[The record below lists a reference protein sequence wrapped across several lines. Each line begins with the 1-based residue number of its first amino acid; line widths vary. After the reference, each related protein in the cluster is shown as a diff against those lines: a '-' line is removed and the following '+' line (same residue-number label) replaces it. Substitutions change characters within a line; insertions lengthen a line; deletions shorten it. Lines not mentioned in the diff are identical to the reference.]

1 MVVKMEIK
9 IPLVRSTIEDDDIKS
24 MISAASEREISYGK
38 LTHKFE
44 AEFASYLGLKGGVA
58 TNSGT
63 SALHLALRA
72 LNVKKGDE
80 VIVPS
85 YTCISLLH
93 SIHYVHATPVFVDIN
108 FNVEHMNYNMDMEE
122 VFNKIT
128 KNTKVIIVPHLF
140 GSPAEIDKLTG
151 LDIPV
156 IEDATQ
162 CIGSVY
168 KNRLIGSFGTISAF
182 SFHESKV
189 LACGEGGMI
198 LTSSK
203 DLLDRIKY
211 LADYVN
217 EQADLRLRKG
227 KNYSYEE
234 RYNYKMDGI
243 NAALG
248 LSQLKKIETFV
259 KRRKEIAKIYTDEF
273 HHLNRIDLPEP
284 SYEPNIFFRYM
295 VNLKERHPI
304 DILNFLLKKG
314 IEGGRGVYP
323 PLHYYD
329 QNRSNNRKYPTIEYA
344 LNHLV
349 SIPLYPS
356 LTESEVTYII
366 KCFKDSLG
374 E

>member
-1 MVVKMEIK
+1 MGIEISLVK
-9 IPLVRSTIEDDDIKS
+9 STIEKDDIES
-24 MISAASEREISYGK
+24 MISAASEKEISYGK
-38 LTHKFE
+38 LTRVFE
-44 AEFASYLGLKGGVA
+44 DEFAHYLGLKGGVA

-72 LNVKKGDE
+72 LDVKSGDE

-93 SIHYVHATPVFVDIN
+93 SIHYVHATPIFVDIN
-108 FNVEHMNYNMDMEE
+108 FNVEHMDYNMDMEE

-128 KNTKVIIVPHLF
+128 KNTKAIIVPHLF
-140 GSPAEIDKLTG
+140 GSPAEIDKLTN
-151 LDIPV
+151 LEISV

-162 CIGSVY
+162 CVGSVY
-168 KNRLIGSFGTISAF
+168 KNHPIGSFGTISAF

-198 LTSSK
+198 LTNSK
-203 DLLDRIKY
+203 DLLDQIKY
-211 LADYVN
+211 LADYAS
-217 EQADLRLRKG
+217 EQPDLRLK
-227 KNYSYEE
+227 KDKKYPYEE

-248 LSQLKKIETFV
+248 LSQLRKIKEFV

-273 HHLNRIDLPEP
+273 HHLNGIELPDP

-304 DILNFLLKKG
+304 DILNFLLRKR

-323 PLHYYD
+323 PLHYYE
-329 QNRSNNRKYPTIEYA
+329 QNQSNNRKYPTIEYA

-356 LTESEVTYII
+356 LTESEVMYII
-366 KCFKDSLG
+366 KCFKDSL
-374 E
+374 EE

>member
-1 MVVKMEIK
+1 MGIK

-24 MISAASEREISYGK
+24 MISAVSKKEISYGK
-38 LTHKFE
+38 LTCIFE
-44 AEFASYLGLKGGVA
+44 DELAHYLGLKGGVA

-72 LNVKKGDE
+72 LDIKSGDE

-93 SIHYVHATPVFVDIN
+93 SIHYVHATPIFVDIN
-108 FNVEHMNYNMDMEE
+108 FNVKHMDYNMDMEE

-128 KNTKVIIVPHLF
+128 KNTKAIIVPHLF
-140 GSPAEIDKLTG
+140 GSPAKIDRLTN
-151 LDIPV
+151 LEIPV

-168 KNRLIGSFGTISAF
+168 KNCPIGSFGTISAF

-198 LTSSK
+198 LTNSK
-203 DLLDRIKY
+203 DLLDQIKY
-211 LADYVN
+211 LSDYAC
-217 EQADLRLRKG
+217 EQPDLRLKRD
-227 KNYSYEE
+227 KNYPYEE
-234 RYNYKMDGI
+234 RYNYKMCGI

-259 KRRKEIAKIYTDEF
+259 KRRKEVAKIYTDEF
-273 HHLNRIDLPEP
+273 CHLKGVELPDP
-284 SYEPNIFFRYM
+284 LYEPNIFFRYM
-295 VNLKERHPI
+295 VNLKEKHPI

-314 IEGGRGVYP
+314 IEGGRGVCP
-323 PLHYYD
+323 PLHYYE
-329 QNRSNNRKYPTIEYA
+329 QSQSNNRKYPTIEYA

-356 LTESEVTYII
+356 LTESEVMYII

>member
-1 MVVKMEIK
+1 MEIK
-9 IPLVRSTIEDDDIKS
+9 IPLVRPTIEDDDIKS
-24 MISAASEREISYGK
+24 MISAASEREISYGN
-38 LTHKFE
+38 LSHMFE
-44 AEFASYLGLKGGVA
+44 DEFARYLGTKGGVA

-72 LNVKKGDE
+72 LNLKNGDE

-93 SIHYVHATPVFVDIN
+93 SIQYVHAIPIFVDIN
-108 FNVEHMNYNMDMEE
+108 FNVEHMDYNINMEE

-128 KNTKVIIVPHLF
+128 KNTKAIIVPHLF
-140 GSPAEIDKLTG
+140 GSPAEIDKLTN
-151 LDIPV
+151 LEIPV
-156 IEDATQ
+156 VEDATQ

-168 KNRLIGSFGTISAF
+168 KNRLIGSFGTISVF

-198 LTSSK
+198 LTNSK

-211 LADYVN
+211 LADYAC
-217 EQADLRLRKG
+217 EQSDLRLKKD
-227 KNYSYEE
+227 KNYPYEE

-248 LSQLKKIETFV
+248 LSQLRKIETFV
-259 KRRKEIAKIYTDEF
+259 EKRKKIAKIYTDE
-273 HHLNRIDLPEP
+273 LLRLKGMEIPDP

-304 DILNFLLKKG
+304 DMLNFLLKKG

-323 PLHYYD
+323 PLHYYE
-329 QNRSNNRKYPTIEYA
+329 QNQSNNKKYPRIEYA

-356 LTESEVTYII
+356 LTESEVMYII
-366 KCFKDSLG
+366 KHFKDSLG

>member
-1 MVVKMEIK
+1 MEIK
-9 IPLVRSTIEDDDIKS
+9 IPLVRPTIENDDIKS
-24 MISAASEREISYGK
+24 MIFAASEREISYGK
-38 LTHKFE
+38 LTHVFEDKF
-44 AEFASYLGLKGGVA
+44 AHYLGAKGGVA

-72 LNVKKGDE
+72 LNIKSSDE

-108 FNVEHMNYNMDMEE
+108 FNVEHMDYNMDMEE

-128 KNTKVIIVPHLF
+128 KNTKAIIVPHLF
-140 GSPAEIDKLTG
+140 GSPAEIDKLTN
-151 LDIPV
+151 LEIPV

-168 KNRLIGSFGTISAF
+168 KNSLIGRFGTMSMF

-189 LACGEGGMI
+189 LTCGEGGMI
-198 LTSSK
+198 LTNSK
-203 DLLDRIKY
+203 DLLNRIKY
-211 LADYVN
+211 LADYAY
-217 EQADLRLRKG
+217 EQPYLRLK
-227 KNYSYEE
+227 KNKTYPYEE

-243 NAALG
+243 NASLG
-248 LSQLKKIETFV
+248 LSQLKKVESFV
-259 KRRKEIAKIYTDEF
+259 KKRKEIAKIYTDEF
-273 HHLNRIDLPEP
+273 LHLKGIELPDP
-284 SYEPNIFFRYM
+284 SYKSNIFFRYM

-323 PLHYYD
+323 PLHYYE
-329 QNRSNNRKYPTIEYA
+329 QNQINNREYPTIEHA

-356 LTESEVTYII
+356 LTESEVMYII